1 MVICARLQVTGIDS
15 IILIEAAS
23 IACAVDIIGVC
34 SESLKM
40 RNAYKLEFAAAR
52 TSYTRHHLFCGVFMA
67 FKEAQS
73 QFLMIDVTLIE
84 PDRASPRQRIDD
96 TALKSLANSI
106 RKMGVIHPLLLQP
119 ANAAGMHTLIV
130 GERRWRAAVLAG
142 EKFVPALI
150 RLCAATEV
158 LDVQVS
164 ENMGFGVRAALEP
177 REMANAIQTI
187 SERFVSREAAAEH
200 FGGTHAWLKQATA
213 GAKANL
219 SPKVS
224 ALLDSGKIASAGTA
238 IQLEKLSQKNAVA
251 AESLMAQVAQLP
263 EGEKL
268 TKRVVDR
275 ALAEVAGRRKM
286 QPEITS
292 EPEAIAVEVL
302 LAEAQPDYPSSNQSG
317 ISADKVKRVAR
328 ILGLPDGDEAAVMT
342 RLIDEFLASQE
353 SWNPPF

>member
-1 MVICARLQVTGIDS
+1 
-15 IILIEAAS
+15 
-23 IACAVDIIGVC
+23 
-34 SESLKM
+34 
-40 RNAYKLEFAAAR
+40 
-52 TSYTRHHLFCGVFMA
+52 MA
-67 FKEAQS
+67 FKEAQT
-73 QFLMIDVTLIE
+73 QFQMIDVTLIE
-84 PDRASPRQRIDD
+84 ADRASPRQRIDD

-106 RKMGVIHPLLLQP
+106 RKMGVIHPLLVQP

-150 RLCAATEV
+150 RSCDIAEV

-164 ENMGFGVRAALEP
+164 ENMGSGVRAALEP
-177 REMANAIQTI
+177 RDMANAIQTI

-200 FGGTHAWLKQATA
+200 FGGSYAWLKQATA

-219 SPKVS
+219 SPKIT
-224 ALLDSGKIASAGTA
+224 ALLDSGKIASAATA
-238 IQLEKLSQKNAVA
+238 IQLEKLTQKNVVV
-251 AESLMAQVAQLP
+251 AESLIEQVAQLP

-275 ALAEVAGRRKM
+275 ALAEEGGRRKK
-286 QPEITS
+286 QPEIPR
-292 EPEAIAVEVL
+292 EPEAAEIAVEAP
-302 LAEAQPDYPSSNQSG
+302 LAEAQPDYSSSNRGG
-317 ISADKVKRVAR
+317 ISAEKVKRVAR

-353 SWNPPF
+353 GWNPPF

>member
-1 MVICARLQVTGIDS
+1 
-15 IILIEAAS
+15 
-23 IACAVDIIGVC
+23 
-34 SESLKM
+34 
-40 RNAYKLEFAAAR
+40 
-52 TSYTRHHLFCGVFMA
+52 MA

-73 QFLMIDVTLIE
+73 KFLMIDVELIE
-84 PDRASPRQRIDD
+84 ADRASHRQRIDD
-96 TALKSLANSI
+96 TALKSLTNSI

-119 ANAAGMHTLIV
+119 ANATGMHTLIV

-150 RLCAATEV
+150 RHCDTAEV

-164 ENMGFGVRAALEP
+164 ENMGLGVRAALEP

-200 FGGTHAWLKQATA
+200 FGETHNWLKQATA

-219 SPKVS
+219 SQKIS

-238 IQLEKLSQKNAVA
+238 IQLEKLSQKNIVV
-251 AESLMAQVAQLP
+251 AESLMEQVQQLP

-268 TKRVVDR
+268 TKRTVDK
-275 ALAEVAGRRKM
+275 ALASVSGRREQ
-286 QPEITS
+286 QPKIEP
-292 EPEAIAVEVL
+292 EPEAALITVDTP
-302 LAEAQPDYPSSNQSG
+302 LAQSEPDYPAATRSA
-317 ISADKVKRVAR
+317 ISADKLKRAAR

-353 SWNPPF
+353 GWNPPF